1 LNIGRTETN
10 NCEVVLM
17 RPQVQFVGPSGSTVA
32 EPRSPAFCN
41 VVPPWLTQV
50 KLSGTFGL
58 PYGFRTGITYQ
69 NLPGIPIYATY
80 VATNTQIAPS
90 LGRNLASGL
99 RGTVSIDLIPPQS
112 RFEDRIT
119 QLDVRF
125 SRLFKLQKNRLEA
138 QLDLYNALNASPIL
152 SINTRYGPSW
162 LTPTEIL
169 AGRLVKFG
177 IQLDF

>member
-1 LNIGRTETN
+1 
-10 NCEVVLM
+10 M